1 MLIHVKAVLSPAEV
15 AECLGVLARAPWI
28 DGRGSAGPAAA
39 RAKHNREA
47 DLTDPAVR
55 GWSDAV
61 LRALKTNPGFS
72 AAALPAKICPPSFN
86 RYEAGQTYG
95 THNDAAVMD
104 FTGIGQGM
112 VRGDLAATLFLS
124 APGDYDG
131 GALVI
136 EDTFGTSKVKLP
148 AGDMIVYPASSQ
160 HRVEPVTRGTRV
172 ASFIWLQSLVREDER
187 RRLLHELDTSIMA
200 LRQALPASPDVAR
213 LLSLYHNLLRMWSD
227 T

>member
-1 MLIHVKAVLSPAEV
+1 MLIHVKAVMTPAEV

-131 GALVI
+131 GELVI

-160 HRVEPVTRGTRV
+160 HRVEKVTRGARI
-172 ASFIWLQSLVREDER
+172 ASYLWIQSLVREDDK
-187 RRLLHELDTSIMA
+187 RRLLHDMDQAIMPLLA
-200 LRQALPASPDVAR
+200 LAPDHKAV
-213 LLSLYHNLLRMWSD
+213 LQMLGVYHNLLRMWSE

>member
-1 MLIHVKAVLSPAEV
+1 MLIHVKAVLTGAEV

-28 DGRGSAGPAAA
+28 DGRRSAGPTAA
-39 RAKHNREA
+39 RAKQNWEA

-55 GWSDAV
+55 GWSDGI
-61 LRALKTNPGFS
+61 LRRLKANMGFVS
-72 AAALPAKICPPSFN
+72 AALPAKICPPSFN
-86 RYEAGQTYG
+86 RYETGETYG
-95 THNDAAVMD
+95 SHNDAAVLD

-124 APGDYDG
+124 APADYDG
-131 GALVI
+131 GELVI

-160 HRVEPVTRGTRV
+160 HRVEPVTRGGRI
-172 ASFIWLQSLVREDER
+172 ASYLWIQSLVRDDDK
-187 RRLLHELDTSIMA
+187 RRLLHDMDGA
-200 LRQALPASPDVAR
+200 LMQLGAAAPDHKAVLQ
-213 LLSLYHNLLRMWSD
+213 LLGLYHNLLRMWSE

>member
-39 RAKHNREA
+39 RAKQNREA
-47 DLTDPAVR
+47 DLRDPAVR
-55 GWSDAV
+55 GWSDTI
-61 LRALKTNPGFS
+61 LRLLKANAGFA
-72 AAALPAKICPPSFN
+72 AAALPARICPPSFN
-86 RYEAGQTYG
+86 RYETGETYG

-124 APGDYDG
+124 APADYDG
-131 GALVI
+131 GELVI

-160 HRVEPVTRGTRV
+160 HRVEPVTRGARI
-172 ASFIWLQSLVREDER
+172 ASYMWIQSLVRDDDK
-187 RRLLHELDTSIMA
+187 RRLLHNMDGAITQLLA
-200 LRQALPASPDVAR
+200 QAPGNQAVLQM
-213 LLSLYHNLLRMWSD
+213 LGIYHNLLRMWSE

>member
-1 MLIHVKAVLSPAEV
+1 MLVHIPAILSADQV
-15 AECLGVLARAPWI
+15 ASMRVALDAARWI
-28 DGRGSAGPAAA
+28 DGRGSAGHMAA
-39 RAKHNREA
+39 RAKDNQEA

-55 GWSDAV
+55 TQSDAV
-61 LRALKTNPGFS
+61 QRALSAHGRFA
-72 AAALPAKICPPSFN
+72 AAALPARICPPSFN
-86 RYEAGQTYG
+86 RYTGGQNYG
-95 THNDAAVMD
+95 THNDAALLS
-104 FTGIGQGM
+104 FPHGW
-112 VRGDLAATLFLS
+112 VRTDLAATLFLS
-124 APGDYDG
+124 SPLDYDG
-131 GALVI
+131 GELVI
-136 EDTFGTSKVKLP
+136 EDTFGPVKVKLP
-148 AGDMIVYPASSQ
+148 PGDIVLYPASSQ